1 MENIELR
8 CGTVSYDK
16 NFLEDRASC
25 RDAVTRFKKIY
36 DAGDFGAAYE
46 IGRLYMISNLKNY
59 EEAYGWL
66 KIGAENGDSRAQ
78 YYLSKFYEFN
88 LLEKYDLAE
97 AYKWL
102 KCAADQHEERA
113 MLRLAVWY
121 RMGIYVEKD
130 EELAWSFILYLAD
143 QGFAEAIYIQAQ
155 EYESGNGMVDRDMKQ
170 ALFYYESAAKKLHP
184 GALYRM
190 GVFCWEGRF
199 VKRDPIMAVQYLRDS
214 CRRGY
219 TEAQYYLSR
228 LCCTDMYYHKSQRS
242 VLLLAAAKANHVQ
255 AMYELGCLYL
265 FGDETLE
272 ENREEAEYWLRKAAD
287 HGHSKA
293 GELCSCI
300 PCKQK
305 KR

>member
-25 RDAVTRFKKIY
+25 RDAITQFKKIY
-36 DAGDFGAAYE
+36 DAGNFAAAYE
-46 IGRLYMISNLKNY
+46 IGKLYMSSNLKNY

-66 KIGAENGDSRAQ
+66 RIGAENGDSRAQ

-102 KCAADQHEERA
+102 KCAADQNEERA
-113 MLRLAVWY
+113 ILRLAVWY
-121 RMGIYVEKD
+121 RVGIYVEKD
-130 EELAWSFILYLAD
+130 EEIAWNFILYLAE
-143 QGFAEAIYIQAQ
+143 QGVAEAFYIMAR
-155 EYESGNGMVDRDMKQ
+155 EYETGNGMVEHDMKQ
-170 ALFYYESAAKKLHP
+170 ALLYYERAAKKLHS
-184 GALYRM
+184 GAMYKM
-190 GVFCWEGRF
+190 GVLYWEGHLM
-199 VKRDPIMAVQYLRDS
+199 KRNPMMAVEYLKAS
-214 CRRGY
+214 SQQGCA
-219 TEAQYYLSR
+219 EAQYYLSR
-228 LCCTDMYYHKSQRS
+228 LCCTEMYYHKSQRP

-265 FGDETLE
+265 FGNEILE
-272 ENREEAEYWLRKAAD
+272 ENREKAEYWFRKAAD
-287 HGHSKA
+287 QGHSGA
-293 GELCSCI
+293 SELCACI
-300 PCKQK
+300 SRKQR